1 MSNLRNLITL
11 FLILVPITVFACG
24 GEDTFLN
31 DSGKILNKKIRNS
44 LNYTDVNFMP
54 EDAFGI
60 LLKALQNSRF
70 KGEEFVFRKAE
81 YVHGKLVYQFESK
94 KYFEDVNAK
103 YHFGPVN
110 QNNHKI
116 RIDVD
121 AMTGNVYL
129 ASGCGGAPS
138 QKVYTPT
145 RFEKYID
152 FGNIYKKPFIQ
163 NNTGFISFPLNKQI
177 NIDGRLNEKA
187 WENAMTQYFYTGKG
201 KNRFYTEVKSY
212 YDNTSLYFG
221 VKTDSPYWLSLLFKE
236 DPNMGMMWEYK
247 DAFLMKSD
255 GSVTDAHFAQKK
267 DESYYLKRDT
277 KSRIEDY
284 SASQNGLYTY
294 EFKIRLSPD
303 DNDEDVSFAKNND
316 YSAVLMMGNT
326 KEHYGLFTLD
336 DAHKDHEHSKANKN
350 HVNVQASSEEIF
362 RIGGL
367 PDKNLFGENIAVN
380 ANMLKSSFLSSYN
393 PAKRYTQL
401 SYTDTAKK
409 FSAGITSFFIIL
421 TGSFI
426 FLLFKKE
433 KTGRSFFYEK
443 ILRSRYFH
451 LIFTLPTVLIF
462 LLIGF
467 TGFFGEQLPREN
479 LATVITWI
487 IWWNLLVFSIIL
499 AGRLW
504 CRICPFALFG
514 DMIQK
519 LHCFNKKL
527 PKIFRNYYLQ
537 ITLFVVLTYI
547 FVRFGIDKSPFYTAV
562 LLIVFTITA
571 GLFSLIYKRRTFCRY
586 VCPIGGA
593 LGIYSVISPVQI
605 ERESDSTCS
614 SHNQKSCIPAC
625 RTFENPVKMQNSVYC
640 DYCMKCFTACE
651 KNNLQLSKK
660 RFGVGS
666 ALKTTLS
673 SSETVGSY
681 LLFGVVLVQTLSMTS
696 VKTTFEKFISSI
708 IGSQWAFETF
718 FFLTVL
724 IPLLSALLIF
734 GTISLFSRNTK
745 SKKEILSKLSG
756 ESAIALIPLS
766 LGLHL
771 SHNFSHLVE
780 EIGLVVPGIIT
791 GLQKLGAPSSL
802 YADFNVTPAISSAAS
817 VFSLQS
823 VFMAGFASVSIYV
836 LKKRNLVNKSGRIFI
851 AAGFILLSILLVY
864 VLSLPMAGGHVH

>member
-1 MSNLRNLITL
+1 MNILKNLIIFVL
-11 FLILVPITVFACG
+11 FLFPVVILACG
-24 GEDTFLN
+24 GKDTFLN
-31 DSGKILNKKIRNS
+31 DNGKILNRNISSS
-44 LNYTDVNFMP
+44 LDYTDVNFMP

-70 KGEEFVFRKAE
+70 KGEEFIFRKAE

-94 KYFEDVNAK
+94 NYFEDVNAK

-121 AMTGNVYL
+121 AITGNVYL
-129 ASGCGGAPS
+129 ASGCGGSPS
-138 QKVYTPT
+138 QKIYTPT
-145 RFEKYID
+145 RLDKYID
-152 FGNIYKKPFIQ
+152 FGDIYKKPFIQ
-163 NNTGFISFPLNKQI
+163 NNTGFIALPLKEQI

-187 WENAMTQYFYTGKG
+187 WKNAMAQYFYTGKG

-212 YDNTSLYFG
+212 YDNNSLYFG

-255 GSVTDAHFAQKK
+255 GSITDAHFAQRK
-267 DESYYLKRDT
+267 DESYFLEKDNE
-277 KSRIEDY
+277 SSIVDY

-294 EFKIRLSPD
+294 EFKVRLKSGD
-303 DNDEDVSFAKNND
+303 SNEDVFYTKNNE
-316 YSAVLMMGNT
+316 YSVVLMMGNT
-326 KEHYGLFTLD
+326 KKHYGLFTLD

-367 PDKNLFGENIAVN
+367 PDKNLFGENITVN
-380 ANMLKSSFLSSYN
+380 ADMLKSSFLASYTPN
-393 PAKRYTQL
+393 KRYIPIV
-401 SYTDTAKK
+401 YAN
-409 FSAGITSFFIIL
+409 TSKNFTTGFAAFFTIL
-421 TGSFI
+421 VSSFL
-426 FLLFKKE
+426 FLIFKKE
-433 KTGRSFFYEK
+433 KTGRFFFYEK
-443 ILRSRYFH
+443 ILKSKYFH

-467 TGFFGEQLPREN
+467 TGFFGNQLPREN
-479 LATVITWI
+479 LATIITWI

-504 CRICPFALFG
+504 CRICPFALLG
-514 DMIQK
+514 DMVQK
-519 LHCFNKKL
+519 LHCFNKRM

-537 ITLFVVLTYI
+537 IISFIILTYI
-547 FVRFGIDKSPFYTAV
+547 FVRFGVDKSPFYTAV
-562 LLIVFTITA
+562 LLLIFTVSA

-593 LGIYSVISPVQI
+593 LGIYSVISPVQV
-605 ERESDSTCS
+605 EKKSSETCS
-614 SHNQKSCIPAC
+614 SHTQKSCIPAC
-625 RTFENPVKMQNSVYC
+625 RTFENPMKMQNSIHC

-673 SSETVGSY
+673 SSETAGSY

-696 VKTTFEKFISSI
+696 VKTTSVKVIASI
-708 IGSQWAFETF
+708 IGIQWAFETF

-724 IPLLSALLIF
+724 IPLLLALLVF
-734 GTISLFSRNTK
+734 GTISLFSSK
-745 SKKEILSKLSG
+745 SGNKKGIFGKLSG
-756 ESAIALIPLS
+756 ESAIALIPIS

-771 SHNFSHLVE
+771 SHNFSHLIE
-780 EIGLVVPGIIT
+780 EMGLVLPGITT
-791 GLQKLGAPSSL
+791 GLQKLGTLSSL
-802 YADFNVTPAISSAAS
+802 YADFNVTPVISSAAA

-823 VFMAGFASVSIYV
+823 VFMAGFASVSLYV

-851 AAGFILLSILLVY
+851 AVSFILLSILLVY
-864 VLSLPMAGGHVH
+864 ILSLPMAGGHIH